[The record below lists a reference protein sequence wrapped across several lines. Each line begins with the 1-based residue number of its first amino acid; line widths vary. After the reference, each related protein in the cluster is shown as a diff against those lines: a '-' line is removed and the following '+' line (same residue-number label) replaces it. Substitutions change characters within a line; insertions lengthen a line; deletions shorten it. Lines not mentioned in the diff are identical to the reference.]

1 MTKEKQVIDW
11 KILKSV
17 IRNFSV
23 MGDFLDGAPYGSGHI
38 NDTFALS
45 MSQAGREVRYIL
57 QRINNRV
64 FKDPVKLMDNVSR
77 ICTELQ
83 KRLHESEDPDAS
95 RRSLTAIPTL
105 EGYPCH
111 IDEEGEVWRAYLFIE
126 NAVGY
131 DIIENTTQAY
141 EASRAFGEF
150 QKLLTQLPGER
161 LYETIPDFHNTPAR
175 FRRFKEV
182 IAADPLGRAETATAE
197 IDFFLS
203 YESEVSRLVD
213 LNKAGLIP
221 ERITHN
227 DTKLNNVL
235 IDTSSHKAVCVIDLD
250 TSMPGLAPYDF
261 GDLVRTSTVK
271 AAEDEKDLS
280 KIVVDR
286 NMFKALAR
294 GYLSTAHDFLTPGE
308 RDNLFF
314 GGKLM
319 TYEVGMRFLTDYL
332 EGDVYFKTKYSD
344 HNLVRCRTQSTLV
357 QRLEELQN
365 EFEDYIG
372 AVSEEFAG
380 R

>member
-1 MTKEKQVIDW
+1 MTAVKTE
-11 KILKSV
+11 ILKKVTAS
-17 IRNFSV
+17 FSIT
-23 MGDFLDGAPYGSGHI
+23 GDYLDGAPYGSGHI
-38 NDTFALS
+38 NDTFAVRV
-45 MSQAGREVRYIL
+45 SQAGREVRYIL
-57 QRINNRV
+57 QRINNHV
-64 FKDPVKLMDNVSR
+64 FKDPVRLMDNVSR
-77 ICTELQ
+77 ICDELQ
-83 KRLHESEDPDAS
+83 KRLHSTGDPDAS
-95 RRSLTAIPTL
+95 RRSLTAIPTR

-150 QKLLTQLPGER
+150 QKLLTELPGDR
-161 LYETIPDFHNTPAR
+161 LYETIPGFHDTPSR
-175 FRRFKEV
+175 FNRFKEV
-182 IAADPLGRAETATAE
+182 LAADPMGRASTAGAE

-203 YESEVSRLVD
+203 YENEVSRLLD
-213 LNKAGLIP
+213 LSSQGLIP

-235 IDTSSHKAVCVIDLD
+235 IDTVSHKAVCVIDLD

-261 GDLVRTSTVK
+261 GDLVRTSTVQ

-280 KIVVDR
+280 RIVVNRD
-286 NMFKALAR
+286 MFKALAR
-294 GYLSTAHDFLTPGE
+294 GYLSTAHDFLTPHE
-308 RDNLFF
+308 RDNLVF

-332 EGDVYFKTKYSD
+332 EGDVYFKTKYDD
-344 HNLVRCRTQSTLV
+344 HNLVRCRTQKTLV
-357 QRLEELQN
+357 QRLEELKD
-365 EFEDYIG
+365 EFDDYVFET
-372 AVSEEFAG
+372 AEAL